1 MIKST
6 KAESV
11 PVAYEG
17 ESAHPGWWA
26 AMTILITAWIGIPM
40 ALPLTAA
47 LPWILFSRRHRENMP
62 TLAPTIRWCI
72 AVWCTTVAMSALA
85 GERAVR
91 SVPFGM
97 TAVTSARAWLEGTAG
112 AAPSWVLMAAWVLLT
127 AATAIPLRGVIAS
140 VVLAHALAISAIHAS
155 VILANSSNL
164 LHASV
169 IAMPV
174 WTGLLLVGM
183 IFVLDSLAAGGITSL
198 RETRSRKRLMTGAI
212 LIGLAFLTRLA
223 LAGVLTSVARRVAL
237 I

>member
-26 AMTILITAWIGIPM
+26 AMAVLVTAWVGIPM
-40 ALPLTAA
+40 ALPLAAA
-47 LPWILFSRRHRENMP
+47 LPWILFNRRHHGHMP

-97 TAVTSARAWLEGTAG
+97 AAVTSARAWLEGSAG
-112 AAPSWVLMAAWVLLT
+112 AAPSWILMAAWVLLT

-174 WTGLLLVGM
+174 WTGLLLVGL
-183 IFVLDSLAAGGITSL
+183 IFVLDSLAGGGITSL
-198 RETRSRKRLMTGAI
+198 REAPGRKRLMTGAI